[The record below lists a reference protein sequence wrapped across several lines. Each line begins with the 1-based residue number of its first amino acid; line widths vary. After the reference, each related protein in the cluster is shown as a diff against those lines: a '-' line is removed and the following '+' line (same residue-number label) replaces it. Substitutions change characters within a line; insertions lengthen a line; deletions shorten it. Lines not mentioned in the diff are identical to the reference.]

1 LKVRDALLASWSRGP
16 LYNLVGARNCTRAG
30 LDVLGV
36 ARSELLC
43 ARVGA
48 RGDAGGARR
57 RVSGIRRR
65 ATRRDRV
72 SIIGSFDQTTRAMSR
87 ARAWRA

>member
-1 LKVRDALLASWSRGP
+1 MKVRDALLASWSRGP

-43 ARVGA
+43 ARVGLEA
-48 RGDAGGARR
+48 MLAALDAAFPESAVARR
-57 RVSGIRRR
+57 DET
-65 ATRRDRV
+65 AYL
-72 SIIGSFDQTTRAMSR
+72 
-87 ARAWRA
+87 